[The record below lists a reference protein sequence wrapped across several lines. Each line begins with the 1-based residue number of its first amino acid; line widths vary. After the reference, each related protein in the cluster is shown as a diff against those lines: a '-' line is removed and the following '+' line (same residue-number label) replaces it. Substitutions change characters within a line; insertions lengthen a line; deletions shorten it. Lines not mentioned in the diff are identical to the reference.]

1 MTNFF
6 KFCLLYAVSFDC
18 FRSLLT
24 SIVYRT
30 GFGFPMST
38 NALVKGIESSL
49 NGVFKVGKEE
59 KKGGGKCG
67 GGFWLCVWWAM
78 AMGGAGEMDGIV

>member
-1 MTNFF
+1 
-6 KFCLLYAVSFDC
+6 
-18 FRSLLT
+18 
-24 SIVYRT
+24 
-30 GFGFPMST
+30 MST

-67 GGFWLCVWWAM
+67 GGFWWCVWWATM
-78 AMGGAGEMDGIV
+78 AMGGEQAGDVLDRSTDLF